1 MQGPFFVGYGAGG
14 TVQFVLYDSSGKT
27 LQASATIAAGD
38 VKIIK
43 DGGAS
48 ANTTNLP
55 VNEGNGVYSLTLT
68 AAETQAERLTVVLD
82 DASATETFLATALH
96 FVTVGNASATLDFDL
111 MDATPDVGTVTSPKG
126 SVSFTV
132 GSTNLTAT
140 TCSTN
145 LSGTY
150 TTDNLF
156 QNRLI
161 VWLTGNLTGSVS
173 FIEAYDGSSGDL
185 TFSEAIAV
193 PSNGDTGIIV

>member
-1 MQGPFFVGYGAGG
+1 MQGPFFVGYGAGA

-27 LQASATIAAGD
+27 LQSSATIASGD

-43 DGGAS
+43 DGGA
-48 ANTTNLP
+48 ATNTTNLP
-55 VNEGNGVYSLTLT
+55 TNEGAGVYSLTLT
-68 AAETQAERLTVVLD
+68 AAETQAERLTVILD
-82 DASATETFLATALH
+82 DASATETFLGTALH

-111 MDATPDVGTVTSPKG
+111 MDATPDVNTVNSPKG

-150 TTDNLF
+150 TTDNIF

-161 VWLTGNLTGSVS
+161 VWLTGSGAGSVC
-173 FIEAYDGSSGDL
+173 FIEAYDGSTGDL
-185 TFSEAIAV
+185 TFSEAIVTPA
-193 PSNGDTGIIV
+193 NGDTGLIV